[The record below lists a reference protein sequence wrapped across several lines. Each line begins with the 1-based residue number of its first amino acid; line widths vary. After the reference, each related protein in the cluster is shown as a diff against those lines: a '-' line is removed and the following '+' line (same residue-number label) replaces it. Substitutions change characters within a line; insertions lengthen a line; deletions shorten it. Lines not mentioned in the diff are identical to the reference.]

1 MKKMKDGDIA
11 SLFQKHAAKKNSST
25 SPFTAVASAWPSIA
39 AASDLTQEQDGSGT
53 PSLAAEIPLPPE
65 EVTMAAAVPP
75 EDEAPAAE
83 VPPEDEAPAAPPP
96 PPPLVY
102 DPDRLPQDPADR
114 RPIVRYPVNDQDAV
128 RRAYI
133 IKGRF
138 RPLNHHFKKRK
149 SGTRYRCFNPRWFY
163 DYHWIEY
170 SVKNDAAFCFV
181 CYLFGKGSGK
191 FTRGGWRNW
200 HREDA
205 LDKHVGRV
213 DSKHNAAQERYN
225 LYLNPAAAIDKRM
238 DEVTSEEL
246 RLYKIRLRYSLRCL
260 IFLLRQGLAFR
271 GHDES
276 EESNNRGNFLELLK
290 WLAANN
296 EEVDKHVL
304 NNAPGN
310 CTLTCPDIQKQI
322 IQCCAI
328 ETRNKIIEELDDD
341 HYAIL
346 ADESSDVSH
355 KEQLAVCLRYVD
367 KLGRPCEHFL
377 GVVHV
382 RDTTSLSLKE
392 AIQDLLARHHL
403 SVTQIRG
410 QGYDGASNMKGEI
423 KGLKTLIMK
432 ESPSAYYIHCFAH
445 QLQLVLV
452 AVAKGNNDCVWFFD
466 QLSLLLNIVGVSC
479 KRHDMIRNVQL
490 HNVLKAIECGELDTG
505 KGLNQEMGLGR
516 PGETRWGSHYKTVVN
531 IICMYPTI
539 RDVLIALGEDTSQ
552 RADWPKIHTMVGV
565 FESFDFVFS
574 AHLMVTILGYTN
586 ELSECLQR
594 RDQDILN
601 AISLVAVAKDRMQ
614 KLRDDGWAVFLQ
626 KVTLFCNKHG
636 IQVPAM
642 EDEYVPYGRSRRF
655 AAHQTNDD
663 HFRRE
668 VYIGIIDRISQ
679 ELDTR
684 FDEVNMELL
693 SCMAAFNPTN
703 SFASF
708 DRQKVLRLAEFYPND
723 IPNNALLK
731 LEMQV
736 DNYIDDLRKDDNFK
750 GLNSLVDL

>member
-1 MKKMKDGDIA
+1 
-11 SLFQKHAAKKNSST
+11 
-25 SPFTAVASAWPSIA
+25 
-39 AASDLTQEQDGSGT
+39 
-53 PSLAAEIPLPPE
+53 
-65 EVTMAAAVPP
+65 
-75 EDEAPAAE
+75 
-83 VPPEDEAPAAPPP
+83 
-96 PPPLVY
+96 
-102 DPDRLPQDPADR
+102 
-114 RPIVRYPVNDQDAV
+114 
-128 RRAYI
+128 
-133 IKGRF
+133 
-138 RPLNHHFKKRK
+138 
-149 SGTRYRCFNPRWFY
+149 
-163 DYHWIEY
+163 
-170 SVKNDAAFCFV
+170 
-181 CYLFGKGSGK
+181 
-191 FTRGGWRNW
+191 
-200 HREDA
+200 
-205 LDKHVGRV
+205 
-213 DSKHNAAQERYN
+213 
-225 LYLNPAAAIDKRM
+225 
-238 DEVTSEEL
+238 
-246 RLYKIRLRYSLRCL
+246 
-260 IFLLRQGLAFR
+260 
-271 GHDES
+271 
-276 EESNNRGNFLELLK
+276 
-290 WLAANN
+290 
-296 EEVDKHVL
+296 
-304 NNAPGN
+304 
-310 CTLTCPDIQKQI
+310 
-322 IQCCAI
+322 
-328 ETRNKIIEELDDD
+328 
-341 HYAIL
+341 
-346 ADESSDVSH
+346 
-355 KEQLAVCLRYVD
+355 
-367 KLGRPCEHFL
+367 
-377 GVVHV
+377 
-382 RDTTSLSLKE
+382 
-392 AIQDLLARHHL
+392 
-403 SVTQIRG
+403 
-410 QGYDGASNMKGEI
+410 
-423 KGLKTLIMK
+423 IMK

-750 GLNSLVDL
+750 GLNSLVDLSVKLVQTKRDKIYDLVYLLLKLILILPVATASVERAFSAMNSVKSNSRNSMSDDLLDDCLCTFIERDMFLKVKEDDIVETFMAIR